1 MNQDTTKI
9 KYFLYARKSSE
20 SDDRQVQSIDDQI
33 NKLKEL
39 AKDTN
44 LEIVKV
50 LTESKSAKQP
60 NNRPIFE
67 DMLNRIEKGE
77 AQGILCWQINRLSR
91 NPVDSG
97 KINWMLQQ
105 GTIKSIQ
112 TIDKQ
117 YLPEDNVLM
126 FSVESGMSNQF
137 ILDLRKNTKRG
148 LEGKVS
154 RGDFPAQAPQ
164 GYLNDVINKI
174 IIKDPKRF
182 ELIKKM
188 WNLMLTGSYPPSKI
202 LDIVNNDWNYRTRKT
217 KRIGGKPMSQ
227 SEIYRIFNDPF
238 YYGYFKYNG
247 KVSKGNHEPMI
258 TIEEFERVQELLGRK
273 DKPQKKTHD
282 FSFTGIIRCGYCG
295 CLITAEEKRKFNK
308 TKQEYA
314 TYTYYHCTKKK
325 KELNCLEPLIKLDE
339 LEKQIASEIE
349 KYTIP
354 PEFKDWVLEAIK
366 ADNGKEIERRSQAYE
381 MLNKTYLDLQK
392 QLDNLTA
399 MRLKDLIDDE
409 EFIKRKTELQNQ
421 IAKAREKL
429 NQNQDRG
436 QNWID
441 LVERAFNFAVYA
453 GDKFATTKD
462 LRVKREILSALG
474 QVYTL
479 KSGKL
484 SIEPSKWLISISN
497 LDKITKFEKQRLEPA
512 NYQLGKKK
520 NSELVA
526 VSSSWG
532 DYRGSNPR

>member
-20 SDDRQVQSIDDQI
+20 GDDRQVQSIDDQV

-39 AKDTN
+39 AKDLN
-44 LEIVKV
+44 LEVIKIF
-50 LTESKSAKQP
+50 TEAKSAKQP

-67 DMLNRIEKGE
+67 DVLNKIEKGE

-154 RGDFPAQAPQ
+154 RGVFPAKAPQ
-164 GYLNDVINKI
+164 GYLNDVINKTI
-174 IIKDPKRF
+174 TTDPERF
-182 ELIKKM
+182 TLIKKI
-188 WNLMLTGSYPPSKI
+188 WDLMLTGSHPPSKI
-202 LDIVNNDWNYRTRKT
+202 LSIVNNEWNYRTKKT
-217 KRIGGKPMSQ
+217 KRVGGKPMSQ
-227 SEIYRIFNDPF
+227 SELYRIFNDPF
-238 YYGYFKYNG
+238 YYGHFKYNG
-247 KVSKGNHEPMI
+247 KISKGNHEPMI
-258 TIEEFERVQELLGRK
+258 TIEEFDRVQELLGRK
-273 DKPQKKTHD
+273 DKPQQKTHD

-325 KELNCLEPLIKLDE
+325 KELNCQEHLIKLDE
-339 LEKQIASEIE
+339 LEKQISNEIK

-354 PEFKDWVLEAIK
+354 PEFKDWILEAIK
-366 ADNGKEIERRSQAYE
+366 ADSGKEIERRSQAYE

-421 IAKAREKL
+421 ITKAREKL

-462 LRVKREILSALG
+462 LRLKREILSALG

-497 LDKITKFEKQRLEPA
+497 LDKITENETQRLEPA

-520 NSELVA
+520 NSEFVA
-526 VSSSWG
+526 VSPVWG
-532 DYRGSNPR
+532 GYRGSNPR